1 MTSESR
7 SLTRGASGARRYV
20 PLVVGIVLVGLGS
33 LVSADPGA
41 AEAVLR
47 GPIIIRAVLTG
58 LVGLLGLWLLVLA
71 VTRLAGSDD
80 APASQP
86 SGPGEAPQRTFADMV
101 RGIRLAFLAV
111 AAFAAASAFLVGH
124 LLPLV
129 VGLIIAGV
137 DVAETALLLLVAG
150 KQRGDEPS
158 R

>member
-1 MTSESR
+1 M
-7 SLTRGASGARRYV
+7 ADQRR
-20 PLVVGIVLVGLGS
+20 P
-33 LVSADPGA
+33 PRRR
-41 AEAVLR
+41 R
-47 GPIIIRAVLTG
+47 GPAIVIRAVLTG

-80 APASQP
+80 AAGSQP
-86 SGPGEAPQRTFADMV
+86 LAPGETRQRTFADMI

-124 LLPLV
+124 LLPMV